1 MLYLGTT
8 GWWCGA
14 GTLGLEVRARRVVTG
29 FRGLSLNSLWLIIGL
44 CVVIFIVRMVNPGAV
59 YYYLGLQ
66 PAALAS
72 RPWTVLTSLFVHASP
87 WHLIFNMLTLFFFG
101 SYMGRLVGEAKFLIV
116 FFAGGLLGNAFYI
129 LYALFLGSPYS
140 VVVGASGAI
149 FALGGALAVVVP
161 KTKVIVFPIPAPIP
175 LWAAIIGGFVLISF
189 WPGIAWQAH
198 LGGLVLGLLAGFYF
212 RRQRRVYW
220 L

>member
-1 MLYLGTT
+1 MLYLGAK
-8 GWWCGA
+8 WRWRGA
-14 GTLGLEVRARRVVTG
+14 GSLGLEVRASKVVAS
-29 FRGLSLNSLWLIIGL
+29 FRGFSLNSLWLIIGI
-44 CVVIFIVRMVNPGAV
+44 CVVIFIVSMVNPGAV

-87 WHLIFNMLTLFFFG
+87 WHVIFNMLTLFFFG
-101 SYMGRLVGEAKFLIV
+101 SYMGRLVGEAKFLTV
-116 FFAGGLLGNAFYI
+116 FLVGGLLGNAFYI

-140 VVVGASGAI
+140 VLVGASGAV
-149 FALGGALAVVVP
+149 FALGGALAVMVP
-161 KTKVIVFPIPAPIP
+161 RTKVLVFPIPAPIP

-198 LGGLVLGLLAGFYF
+198 LGGLVLGLLAGLYF

>member
-1 MLYLGTT
+1 VR
-8 GWWCGA
+8 
-14 GTLGLEVRARRVVTG
+14 TLELEVGARRVVTLHRG
-29 FRGLSLNSLWLIIGL
+29 FSLNSLWLIIGI
-44 CVVIFIVRMVNPGAV
+44 CVVIFIVSMVNPGAV

-101 SYMGRLVGEAKFLIV
+101 SYLGRLVGEAKFLIV

-129 LYALFLGSPYS
+129 LYAFFLGSPYTIA
-140 VVVGASGAI
+140 VGASGAI
-149 FALGGALAVVVP
+149 FALGGALAVMVP

-175 LWAAIIGGFVLISF
+175 LWAAILGGVVLISF

-198 LGGLVLGLLAGFYF
+198 LGGLLFGLLAGFYF

>member
-1 MLYLGTT
+1 VG
-8 GWWCGA
+8 GPDF
-14 GTLGLEVRARRVVTG
+14 ESRARRVVTG
-29 FRGLSLNSLWLIIGL
+29 HRGLSMNSIWLIIGI
-44 CVVIFIVRMVNPGAV
+44 CVVVFIVTMVNSGAV
-59 YYYLGLQ
+59 FHYLGLQ

-116 FFAGGLLGNAFYI
+116 YFAGGLLGSAFYI
-129 LYALFLGSPYS
+129 LFAFFLGSPYTIA
-140 VVVGASGAI
+140 VGASGAI
-149 FALGGALAVVVP
+149 FALGGALAVMVP

-175 LWAAIIGGFVLISF
+175 LWAAILGGFVLISF

>member
-1 MLYLGTT
+1 MEV
-8 GWWCGA
+8 GA
-14 GTLGLEVRARRVVTG
+14 SKVVAA
-29 FRGLSLNSLWLIIGL
+29 FRGFSLNSLWLIIGI
-44 CVVIFIVRMVNPGAV
+44 CVVIFIVSVVNPGAV

-72 RPWTVLTSLFVHASP
+72 RPWTVLTSLFVHASF
-87 WHLIFNMLTLFFFG
+87 WHVIFNMLTLFFFG
-101 SYMGRLVGEAKFLIV
+101 SYMGRLVGEVKFLIV

-129 LYALFLGSPYS
+129 LYALFLGSPYT
-140 VVVGASGAI
+140 VVVGASGAV

-161 KTKVIVFPIPAPIP
+161 RTKVIVFPIPVPIP
-175 LWAAIIGGFVLISF
+175 LWTAIIGGFVLISF

-212 RRQRRVYW
+212 RNQFRRQGRVYW
-220 L
+220 R